1 MRRWIRWTKAV
12 VLAGAAALAPGA
24 CASSPT
30 PSPTGSMA
38 SRLDAVIAGV
48 QGHVSAYAQNLDTGR
63 EWGINPDERVRT
75 ASTIKLPIACAVVRE
90 VTAGRAGWN
99 ETLAVGPENKVS
111 GSGVLADF
119 SDGARVSLRDAL
131 TLMIIVSDNTATN
144 MILDRFGADTVNETM
159 DSLGLKATR
168 SMRKIRGDGGE
179 LAPAEGWS
187 KAGREPGN
195 ERFGIG
201 SSSPREMVRLLGMLT
216 RGEVVDA
223 AGSRLIL
230 ETLQRQQYKEG
241 IGRHAGDLVVAS
253 KSGALDALRSD
264 VGIVHT
270 PQGRIAIAVTI
281 DGMPVID
288 YSPDNVGE
296 KAIWEISRILMSE
309 LH

>member
-1 MRRWIRWTKAV
+1 
-12 VLAGAAALAPGA
+12 
-24 CASSPT
+24 
-30 PSPTGSMA
+30 MA

-90 VTAGRAGWN
+90 VTAGRAGWS